1 MCMKSAYEFSGEYYE
16 EDTPV
21 PIPNTEVKLFSADD
35 SWGLP
40 PVKIGLRQ
48 IFIYSSLAQLVER
61 PAVNR

>member
-1 MCMKSAYEFSGEYYE
+1 MRVMRARAPLYIKFSGEDVIE
-16 EDTPV
+16 VTPV

-48 IFIYSSLAQLVER
+48 IFYC
-61 PAVNR
+61 